1 MTLKISLQ
9 KSSQIEFIRQNWKLQ
24 VKKEYM
30 YNFIIK
36 ILKIK
41 ISVCAWKSLS
51 RVQLF
56 VTPETIAH
64 QAPLSMEFFS

>member
-9 KSSQIEFIRQNWKLQ
+9 KSRQIEFIRQNWKLQ
-24 VKKEYM
+24 AKKEYM

-41 ISVCAWKSLS
+41 ISVCA
-51 RVQLF
+51 
-56 VTPETIAH
+56 
-64 QAPLSMEFFS
+64 